1 LGQYQ
6 QHNQARG
13 QPLLSVTV
21 TINDAPIAAND
32 TYGTTK
38 NVTLTINAPGV
49 LLNDNDPN
57 GEPISAVLESEPS
70 SGALDLDSDGSFS
83 YEPEKGY
90 AGAVTFTYHA
100 TDDLLDSD
108 TATVT
113 IIVID
118 VWKEVYLPVIIR

>member
-21 TINDAPIAAND
+21 TINGAPFAAND

-49 LLNDNDPN
+49 LLNDNDPTDD
-57 GEPISAVLESEPS
+57 PISAVLESGPG
-70 SGALDLDSDGSFS
+70 SGSIDFNPDGSFD
-83 YEPEKGY
+83 YQPETDFSGVV
-90 AGAVTFTYHA
+90 ALTYHA
-100 TDDLLDSD
+100 TDGLLDSN

-113 IIVID
+113 ITVID

>member
-21 TINDAPIAAND
+21 TINGAPFAAND

-49 LLNDNDPN
+49 LLNDNDPTDD
-57 GEPISAVLESEPS
+57 PISPVLESGP
-70 SGALDLDSDGSFS
+70 GRW
-83 YEPEKGY
+83 
-90 AGAVTFTYHA
+90 
-100 TDDLLDSD
+100 LL
-108 TATVT
+108 
-113 IIVID
+113 
-118 VWKEVYLPVIIR
+118 